1 VTGGMQDQ
9 MRFEDKD
16 GNWIDFDENVPSNH
30 RGTYKKHGK
39 WALPVYPTSL
49 SLVGSPKTPYI
60 WDDRCTPEDA
70 AKQIRTLYDM
80 SKKERQKIG
89 KAGYDWVT
97 SKEAGFTAKVMGER
111 VIEGMD
117 ELFSSWEP
125 KKTFTFTKDTDR
137 QRKVL
142 NHKLIY

>member
-1 VTGGMQDQ
+1 MQDQ

-30 RGTYKKHGK
+30 RGTYKTHGE

-80 SKKERQKIG
+80 SKKDRQKIG

-97 SKEAGFTAKVMGER
+97 SKEAGFTAKFMGNR

-117 ELFSSWEP
+117 ELFSKFKPRKS
-125 KKTFTFTKDTDR
+125 FTFTKDTDK